1 MTVAVL
7 TPTKTR
13 SGRHARNRRLML
25 VGGSVLIHGLLLL
38 PLMFLTAR
46 PPLRIVDAG
55 PAPIYL
61 EIEPRPLLPEERP
74 RQPMSTPA
82 TAATARTTGQSR
94 PGAAPI
100 LAPALPTPPAPRIA
114 RPAPDDAPAAA
125 SAQTIAPWRVTP
137 ESQAAATA
145 RALRTSPAGCRSYD
159 SLSRAERALCDEQ
172 FNERAA
178 AAAERRPITGT
189 GNAERDARFAREG
202 ARELQRYEAQ
212 RRPLSGGVGVLAPQ
226 DCPGSNFGAGCAGA
240 HLDSSMQ
247 MDSNRNIQTRREG
260 PSASGRPMT
269 PGSAGPREP
278 MRPQ

>member
-7 TPTKTR
+7 VKANPQR
-13 SGRHARNRRLML
+13 GVQRRRLML
-25 VGGSVLIHGLLLL
+25 VGGSVLIHGLMLSPLL
-38 PLMFLTAR
+38 FLTAR
-46 PPLRIVDAG
+46 PPLHIIDAV

-74 RQPMSTPA
+74 RQPTL
-82 TAATARTTGQSR
+82 AARSAAPARTTGQST
-94 PGAAPI
+94 PSAAP
-100 LAPALPTPPAPRIA
+100 ASVQTLPTPPSPRIA

-125 SAQTIAPWRVTP
+125 AAHTIDPWRVTP
-137 ESQAAATA
+137 ESQGAATA
-145 RALRTSPAGCRSYD
+145 RVLRSSPAGCRSYD
-159 SLSRAERALCDEQ
+159 SLSRAEQALCDEQ

-202 ARELQRYEAQ
+202 ARELQRYESQ

-247 MDSNRNIQTRREG
+247 MDSNRNVQTRREG

-269 PGSAGPREP
+269 PGAAGPREP
-278 MRPQ
+278 MRPH

>member
-7 TPTKTR
+7 TPTKTNP
-13 SGRHARNRRLML
+13 GRHVRGRRLML
-25 VGGSVLIHGLLLL
+25 IGGSVLIHGLLLP

-46 PPLRIVDAG
+46 PPLRVVDAS

-74 RQPMSTPA
+74 RQPTMSAAPA
-82 TAATARTTGQSR
+82 APARTTGQSR
-94 PGAAPI
+94 PGAAPT

-114 RPAPDDAPAAA
+114 RPAPDGTPATA
-125 SAQTIAPWRVTP
+125 SAQTIDPWRVTP

-145 RALRTSPAGCRSYD
+145 RVLRTSPAGCRAYD
-159 SLSRAERALCDEQ
+159 SLSRAEQVLCDEQ

-189 GNAERDARFAREG
+189 GDAERDARFAREG

-212 RRPLSGGVGVLAPQ
+212 RRPLGGGVGVLAPQ
-226 DCPGSNFGAGCAGA
+226 DCPGSNFGTGCAGA

-269 PGSAGPREP
+269 PGAAGPREP
-278 MRPQ
+278 MRPH